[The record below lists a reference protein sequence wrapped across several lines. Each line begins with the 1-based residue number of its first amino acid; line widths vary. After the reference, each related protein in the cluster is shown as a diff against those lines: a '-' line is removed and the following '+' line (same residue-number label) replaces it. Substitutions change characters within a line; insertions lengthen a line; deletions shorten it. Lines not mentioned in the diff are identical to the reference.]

1 MSKTSTQL
9 YGTESKL
16 IRKHLKHVTNCYT
29 RIEAIQP
36 RLLYSPSALQHR
48 DFNDKLLDSQSI
60 RKMDPNPKPDPQ
72 DHGKPAGEGGGNS
85 KSSDDAPII
94 DEDATFRNAAYFGNE
109 EGSKDKD
116 GGSQKK

>member
-1 MSKTSTQL
+1 MSPGGS
-9 YGTESKL
+9 
-16 IRKHLKHVTNCYT
+16 
-29 RIEAIQP
+29 IQGDGH
-36 RLLYSPSALQHR
+36 RVASVGQRGLTLRDSPSALQHR

>member
-1 MSKTSTQL
+1 MATEWLPSDSGVSKSFAVSST
-9 YGTESKL
+9 
-16 IRKHLKHVTNCYT
+16 R
-29 RIEAIQP
+29 
-36 RLLYSPSALQHR
+36 R

>member
-1 MSKTSTQL
+1 MSPGGS
-9 YGTESKL
+9 
-16 IRKHLKHVTNCYT
+16 
-29 RIEAIQP
+29 IQGDGH
-36 RLLYSPSALQHR
+36 RVASVGQRDSPSALQHR

>member
-16 IRKHLKHVTNCYT
+16 IRKHLKHVT
-29 RIEAIQP
+29 
-36 RLLYSPSALQHR
+36 